1 MKENSKP
8 SSSEKDKKRNL
19 FSIFFF
25 VALAALTI
33 YTVFKENDMQAV
45 LTAIHSMNNS
55 SLVLAVFLAVF
66 YVSAE
71 GLMTCY
77 LLRVLGNE
85 AGPLQCIKYSF
96 IGFFF
101 SGITPSATGGQP
113 MQLYSMNRDDLPVSG
128 STVVL
133 MTVATAYKFVLVLM
147 GLIILAF
154 GFEPL
159 NTYLGGYVWLFYFGL
174 FTNTFLVI
182 VLLMFMF
189 LPGPSRAIV
198 FFCERWCIKLHIL
211 KPSDDRHKK
220 LDEVLK
226 QYHDNVIFLSAHKP
240 QIAAVTV
247 FTFIQRMSLVVL
259 TYVVYRGLHLSGT
272 SAAVIMMIQA
282 AVYISVDMLPLP
294 GAQGITELM
303 YKSVFATVFT
313 EGTLAASMCVS
324 RGITFYFLLI
334 FSLGITLVSFYSKK
348 NRIRKIQRARED

>member
-1 MKENSKP
+1 
-8 SSSEKDKKRNL
+8 
-19 FSIFFF
+19 
-25 VALAALTI
+25 
-33 YTVFKENDMQAV
+33 
-45 LTAIHSMNNS
+45 
-55 SLVLAVFLAVF
+55 
-66 YVSAE
+66 
-71 GLMTCY
+71 
-77 LLRVLGNE
+77 
-85 AGPLQCIKYSF
+85 
-96 IGFFF
+96 
-101 SGITPSATGGQP
+101 
-113 MQLYSMNRDDLPVSG
+113 
-128 STVVL
+128 
-133 MTVATAYKFVLVLM
+133 
-147 GLIILAF
+147 
-154 GFEPL
+154 
-159 NTYLGGYVWLFYFGL
+159 
-174 FTNTFLVI
+174 
-182 VLLMFMF
+182 MFMF

-247 FTFIQRMSLVVL
+247 FTCIQRMSLVVL